1 MMKTNFHTHTA
12 RCGHASG
19 RDEEYVQS
27 AIRGG
32 YQVLGFA
39 DHSPWRFASSYR
51 SHMRMNPQE
60 QFQDYLRSIRS
71 LRRKYQDQIDIR
83 IGLECEYFPPYMDWL
98 RRVIQK
104 EKLDYIIL
112 GNHFEYSEERR
123 FYFGREVVDEQTLKR
138 YVDSALEGMAT
149 GLYA

>member
-39 DHSPWRFASSYR
+39 DHSPWQFASS
-51 SHMRMNPQE
+51 
-60 QFQDYLRSIRS
+60 
-71 LRRKYQDQIDIR
+71 
-83 IGLECEYFPPYMDWL
+83 
-98 RRVIQK
+98 
-104 EKLDYIIL
+104 
-112 GNHFEYSEERR
+112 
-123 FYFGREVVDEQTLKR
+123 
-138 YVDSALEGMAT
+138 
-149 GLYA
+149 

>member
-1 MMKTNFHTHTA
+1 MKTNFHTHTA

-60 QFQDYLRSIRS
+60 QFQDLLMAALYDCNVSGGKAIM
-71 LRRKYQDQIDIR
+71 YTTTITDNVEDIEAEAHVLDVGK
-83 IGLECEYFPPYMDWL
+83 ILKQNLEECE
-98 RRVIQK
+98 
-104 EKLDYIIL
+104 
-112 GNHFEYSEERR
+112 
-123 FYFGREVVDEQTLKR
+123 
-138 YVDSALEGMAT
+138 
-149 GLYA
+149 

>member
-71 LRRKYQDQIDIR
+71 LRRNTRIR
-83 IGLECEYFPPYMDWL
+83 LISASGWNVNISRRIWIGCA
-98 RRVIQK
+98 
-104 EKLDYIIL
+104 
-112 GNHFEYSEERR
+112 G
-123 FYFGREVVDEQTLKR
+123 
-138 YVDSALEGMAT
+138 
-149 GLYA
+149 